1 MATSSCIDLEQVTA
15 VVGWQWE
22 GVTRLLSAPDP
33 ENIAIRFTLQLEP
46 TERDDQHRAHF
57 EVVIPI
63 RFKDKPAGAAVYL
76 RINPAS
82 ITSFGFTTSTDAP
95 EVVKQLFDT
104 TTCLDFQLNDAIA
117 LIVPSG
123 VKEPIAASRAR
134 SGRILDS
141 LYELTQATALR
152 IYIEDSQL
160 STANLQAISNRI
172 EQHQLEPFSGPDYDI
187 SRMFGG
193 EGGKVTTLAP
203 LKPPSYEKAIN
214 LQPPNDP
221 PRGRKRPRTDA
232 HEGPVNLTQ
241 IWDKLN
247 KLESI
252 VREVQELKAE
262 NAKLRDLKPPPLVE
276 QVQQEDMSQVVLEL
290 RAENAQ
296 LRDKV
301 TLLEKKHED
310 LEAHVASLQTAQVN
324 QDDAEEAASI
334 ELREDIT
341 VLGHRVDFIEGCR
354 DDDIITRIKE
364 EVFDEIAKR
373 IIGG

>member
-15 VVGWQWE
+15 VVEWQWE

-33 ENIAIRFTLQLEP
+33 ENVAIRFTLQLEP
-46 TERDDQHRAHF
+46 TERDSQHRAHF

-82 ITSFGFTTSTDAP
+82 ITSFGFTTPTDAP
-95 EVVKQLFDT
+95 DVVNQLFDT
-104 TTCLDFQLNDAIA
+104 ITCLDFQLNDAIT

-123 VKEPIAASRAR
+123 VKEPITASRAR

-141 LYELTQATALR
+141 LSELTQVTALR
-152 IYIEDSQL
+152 VYIQNSQL
-160 STANLQAISNRI
+160 STGDLQAISNRI
-172 EQHQLEPFSGPDYDI
+172 EQRQLEPFSGPDYDI
-187 SRMFGG
+187 SRMFSG

-203 LKPPSYEKAIN
+203 LKPPSYEKATS
-214 LQPPNDP
+214 LQPPNAP
-221 PRGRKRPRTDA
+221 SRGRKRPRTDT
-232 HEGPVNLTQ
+232 HEGPVDLTQ

-262 NAKLRDLKPPPLVE
+262 NAKLRDLKQPLTE
-276 QVQQEDMSQVVLEL
+276 HVQQEDMSQVVLEL

-296 LRDKV
+296 LRDQV

-310 LEAHVASLQTAQVN
+310 LEAHVASLQTAQVS
-324 QDDAEEAASI
+324 QDDADEAASI

-341 VLGHRVDFIEGCR
+341 VLGHRVDFIEGYR
-354 DDDIITRIKE
+354 DDDLITRIKE

>member
-1 MATSSCIDLEQVTA
+1 MATSSCIDLEQATA
-15 VVGWQWE
+15 VVEWQWE
-22 GVTRLLSAPDP
+22 GATRLLAAPDP
-33 ENIAIRFTLQLEP
+33 ENVAIRFTLQLEP
-46 TERDDQHRAHF
+46 TERDNQHRAHF

-82 ITSFGFTTSTDAP
+82 ITSFGFTTPTDAP
-95 EVVKQLFDT
+95 DVVKQLFDT
-104 TTCLDFQLNDAIA
+104 ITCLDFQLNDAVT

-123 VKEPIAASRAR
+123 VKEPITASRAR

-141 LYELTQATALR
+141 LYELTQVTTLR
-152 IYIEDSQL
+152 VYIQDSQL
-160 STANLQAISNRI
+160 STHSLQAISNRI

-187 SRMFGG
+187 SRMFSG

-203 LKPPSYEKAIN
+203 LKPPSYEKATS
-214 LQPPNDP
+214 LQPPTAP
-221 PRGRKRPRTDA
+221 SRGRKRPRTDT
-232 HEGPVNLTQ
+232 HEGPVDLTQ

-252 VREVQELKAE
+252 VREVQELRAE
-262 NAKLRDLKPPPLVE
+262 NAKLRDLKQRPLTE
-276 QVQQEDMSQVVLEL
+276 NVQQEDLSQVVLKL

-296 LRDKV
+296 LRDQV

-310 LEAHVASLQTAQVN
+310 LEAHVASLQTAQVS
-324 QDDAEEAASI
+324 QDDADEAASI

-341 VLGHRVDFIEGCR
+341 VLGHRVDFIEGYR
-354 DDDIITRIKE
+354 DDDLITRIKE

>member
-1 MATSSCIDLEQVTA
+1 MAISTCIDLEQVTA
-15 VVGWQWE
+15 VVEWQWE

-33 ENIAIRFTLQLEP
+33 ENVAIRFTLQFEP
-46 TERDDQHRAHF
+46 TERDSQHRAHF

-63 RFKDKPAGAAVYL
+63 RFKDKPSGAAIYL

-82 ITSFGFTTSTDAP
+82 ITSFRFTTPIDAP
-95 EVVKQLFDT
+95 QVVKQLFDT
-104 TTCLDFQLNDAIA
+104 TTCLDFQLNDAIT

-152 IYIEDSQL
+152 VYIQDSQL
-160 STANLQAISNRI
+160 SKDNLQAISNQI
-172 EQHQLEPFSGPDYDI
+172 EKHQLEPFSGPDYDI
-187 SRMFGG
+187 SRMFSG
-193 EGGKVTTLAP
+193 EGGKVTTLTP
-203 LKPPSYEKAIN
+203 LKPPSYENATS
-214 LQPPNDP
+214 LQPPNP
-221 PRGRKRPRTDA
+221 PSHKRKRPRTDT
-232 HEGPVNLTQ
+232 HEGPINITQ

-252 VREVQELKAE
+252 IQEVQELRAE
-262 NAKLRDLKPPPLVE
+262 NVKLQDQKQKPLTE
-276 QVQQEDMSQVVLEL
+276 HVQQEDLSQVVLEL

-296 LRDKV
+296 LREKV
-301 TLLEKKHED
+301 TLLEKRHED
-310 LEAHVASLQTAQVN
+310 LEAHVASLQTAQIN
-324 QDDAEEAASI
+324 QDDADEAASI
-334 ELREDIT
+334 EIREDIT
-341 VLGHRVDFIEGCR
+341 VLGHRVDFIESYR
-354 DDDIITRIKE
+354 DDDLITKIKE

>member
-15 VVGWQWE
+15 VVEWQWE
-22 GVTRLLSAPDP
+22 GATRLLAAPDP
-33 ENIAIRFTLQLEP
+33 ENVAIRFTLQLEP
-46 TERDDQHRAHF
+46 TERDNQHRAHF

-63 RFKDKPAGAAVYL
+63 RFKDKPAGAAVYI

-82 ITSFGFTTSTDAP
+82 ITSFNFTTPTDAP
-95 EVVKQLFDT
+95 DVVKQLFDT
-104 TTCLDFQLNDAIA
+104 ITCLDFQLNDAIT

-141 LYELTQATALR
+141 LYELTQVTALR
-152 IYIEDSQL
+152 VYIQDSQL
-160 STANLQAISNRI
+160 SSDDLQAITNRI

-187 SRMFGG
+187 SRMFSG

-203 LKPPSYEKAIN
+203 LKPPSYEKATS
-214 LQPPNDP
+214 LQPPHAP
-221 PRGRKRPRTDA
+221 SRGRKRPRTDT
-232 HEGPVNLTQ
+232 HEGRVDLTQ

-252 VREVQELKAE
+252 VREVQELRAD
-262 NAKLRDLKPPPLVE
+262 NAKLRDLKQRPLTE
-276 QVQQEDMSQVVLEL
+276 HAQQEDLSQVVLKL

-296 LRDKV
+296 LRDQV
-301 TLLEKKHED
+301 TLLEKRHED
-310 LEAHVASLQTAQVN
+310 LEAHVASLQTAQVS
-324 QDDAEEAASI
+324 QDDADEAASI

-341 VLGHRVDFIEGCR
+341 VLGHRVDFIEGYR
-354 DDDIITRIKE
+354 DDDLITRIKD